1 MMFQFNKE
9 RALNTFKSSIRSYRA
24 DKFSDLDVQFMR
36 AVESGNTTLQSEIA
50 TQKQTL
56 RDLTDIDISSFETKE
71 DLVALWPTNL
81 LGECPF
87 K

>member
-1 MMFQFNKE
+1 MFQFNKE
-9 RALNTFKSSIRSYRA
+9 RALSLFKEEIRAQREG
-24 DKFSDLDVQFMR
+24 KFADLDVQFMR
-36 AVESGNTTLQSEIA
+36 AVESGDTTLQSEIA

-56 RDLTDIDISSFETKE
+56 RDLTDIDINSFETKS
-71 DLVALWPTNL
+71 DLITMWPTNL

>member
-1 MMFQFNKE
+1 MFQFNKE
-9 RALNTFKSSIRSYRA
+9 RALSLFKEEIRAQREG
-24 DKFSDLDVQFMR
+24 KFAELDIQFMR
-36 AVESGNTTLQSEIA
+36 AVEIGDTTKQTEIA

-56 RDLTDIDISSFETKE
+56 RDLTDISLDSFETQS
-71 DLVALWPTNL
+71 DLISLWPENI

>member
-1 MMFQFNKE
+1 MFQFSKE
-9 RALNTFKSSIRSYRA
+9 RALNLFKQQIRSIRV
-24 DKFSDLDVQFMR
+24 DKFAELDVQFMR
-36 AVESGNTTLQSEIA
+36 AVESGDTTLQSEIA

-56 RDLTDIDISSFETKE
+56 RDLTNISLDSFETKS
-71 DLVALWPTNL
+71 DLIQLWPEDI

>member
-1 MMFQFNKE
+1 MFQFNKE
-9 RALNTFKSSIRSYRA
+9 RALNLFKAEIRERRA
-24 DKFSDLDVQFMR
+24 PHFEQLDIQFMR

-56 RDLTDIDISSFETKE
+56 RDLTDINISSFETKE

>member
-1 MMFQFNKE
+1 MFEFNKD
-9 RALNTFKSSIRSYRA
+9 RALILFKNEIRAQREG
-24 DKFSDLDVQFMR
+24 KFSDLDVQFMR
-36 AVESGNTTLQSEIA
+36 AVESGDTTLQSEIA

-56 RDLTDIDISSFETKE
+56 RDLTDINIDSFETQS
-71 DLVALWPTNL
+71 DLISLWPTSL

>member
-1 MMFQFNKE
+1 MFQFNKE
-9 RALNTFKSSIRSYRA
+9 RALDRFKISIRSYRTE
-24 DKFSDLDVQFMR
+24 KFADLDVQFMR
-36 AVESGNTTLQSEIA
+36 AVESGDTTLQSEIA

-56 RDLTDIDISSFETKE
+56 RDLTDINIDSFETQS
-71 DLVALWPTNL
+71 DLISLWPTSL